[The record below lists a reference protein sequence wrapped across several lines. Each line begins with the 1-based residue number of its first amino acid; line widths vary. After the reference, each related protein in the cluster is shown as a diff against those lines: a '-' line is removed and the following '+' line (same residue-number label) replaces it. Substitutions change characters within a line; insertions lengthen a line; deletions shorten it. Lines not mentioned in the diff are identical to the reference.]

1 VSAFVFRMAWR
12 ETRGAW
18 RHVALFVA
26 CIALGVAAL
35 VGVGTFAT
43 NLERTLGREARALM
57 GGDVELRSSRPLG
70 AAAASELGR
79 LRAAGATTTEI
90 RELVGMAR
98 SPRDGTSALVELKA
112 VGPRYPLYGRIE
124 TAPSRPLRE
133 LLADGGALVEAS
145 LLTRLDLTVG
155 DRLVVGT
162 VAFTIRGVITR
173 EPDRA
178 GGLLTLGPRVFIA
191 ADALDATGLVQFGSR
206 VRYRALLRLPEGT
219 RAERI
224 REDLTRTLD
233 EPAIRIVAFDEA
245 QSGLRRFFAQLTT
258 YLGLVGL
265 VSLLVGGIGVASAVR
280 TFIRRKTETIA
291 ILKCVGATSRTLFAT
306 YLVQTLVLGVIG
318 SVLGVALGLVLQ
330 PLAMRAFAGLAPFA
344 LEPALDVRTLV
355 RAVAMGV
362 LTTAL
367 VVLWPLLSLRTIAP
381 SAILRREVEG
391 ARGKRPWLAVVPIAV
406 GLGGLALWQAGS
418 LKVGGIFVLAAIAAL
433 VGLAGL
439 ARGLVRLA
447 RAAPRARSLAWR
459 QGVANLRRPGGQ
471 LGGVVVALGV
481 GVMLLVAVGL
491 LEDALDR
498 QIDYEQRR
506 DAPSF
511 FFIDVQPDQR
521 DAFVRLVAT
530 TTGVPPAVTPVV
542 RARLATVN
550 GERVGRPMLES
561 RRAAGHDAL
570 WYFTREY
577 VLTSMTEPPATN
589 AILRGRWWTPA
600 EAAERPRVSVEE
612 AAAKA
617 LGVDVG
623 ASLGFDV
630 QGVRVD
636 ALVTSIRKVDWQS
649 FSTNFFVVFSPGA
662 LDGAPTTFVATA
674 RVPAA
679 AETRV
684 QDAVVSAFPNV
695 TVVPVRDIL
704 QRAAGILAQ
713 ISFAIRAI
721 ALFSIAAGL
730 TVMAGTLVAS
740 RWQRL
745 AESAVL
751 RTLGASRTTVAR
763 VFAVEYACLGAAAG
777 VGGTILAAVLAWIV
791 QRFVLDVPIALAPH
805 VLVLGVALATTIAL
819 AVGFLAT
826 YRLLGQAPMAVL
838 RNE

>member
-1 VSAFVFRMAWR
+1 MSAFVLRMAWR

-57 GGDVELRSSRPLG
+57 GGDVELRSARPLG
-70 AAAASELGR
+70 AAAHQELER
-79 LRAAGATTTEI
+79 LRAEGALTTEI

-98 SPRDGTSALVELKA
+98 SPRDGATALVELKA
-112 VGPRYPLYGRIE
+112 VGPRYPLYGRAE
-124 TAPSRPLRE
+124 TTPSRPLSE
-133 LLADGGALVEAS
+133 LLADGGALVEAPV
-145 LLTRLDLTVG
+145 LTRFGLAVG
-155 DRLVVGT
+155 DRIAVG
-162 VAFTIRGVITR
+162 AALFTIRGVITR

-178 GGLLTLGPRVFIA
+178 GGLLTLGPRVLIGD
-191 ADALDATGLVQFGSR
+191 DALDATGLVQFGSR
-206 VRYRALLRLPEGT
+206 VRHRVLVRVPGDTPAERVRDDLARALDDPG
-219 RAERI
+219 
-224 REDLTRTLD
+224 
-233 EPAIRIVAFDEA
+233 IRIVAFDEA

-280 TFIRRKTETIA
+280 TFIRRKTQTIA

-306 YLVQTLVLGVIG
+306 YLVQALMLGLIG
-318 SVLGVALGLVLQ
+318 SVLGVALGIVLQ

-344 LEPALDVRTLV
+344 LEPTLDVRTLV
-355 RAVAMGV
+355 RALAMGV

-367 VVLWPLLSLRTIAP
+367 VVLWPLLSLRTIPP
-381 SAILRREVEG
+381 SAILRQDVE
-391 ARGKRPWLAVVPIAV
+391 APRRKRPWLAVLPIAA
-406 GLGGLALWQAGS
+406 GLAALAFWQAGS
-418 LKVGGIFVLAAIAAL
+418 LKVGGIFVLASIGAL
-433 VGLAGL
+433 LGLTGL
-439 ARGLVRLA
+439 GRGLVRLA
-447 RAAPRARSLAWR
+447 RAAPRSRSLAWR
-459 QGVANLRRPGGQ
+459 HGVANLRRPGGQ
-471 LGGVVVALGV
+471 VGGVVVALGV

-491 LEDALDR
+491 LENALDR
-498 QIDYEQRR
+498 QIDHEQRR

-511 FFIDVQPDQR
+511 FFIDVQADQR
-521 DAFVRLVAT
+521 DAFARVMAE
-530 TTGVPPAVTPVV
+530 TTGVSPALTPVV
-542 RARLATVN
+542 RARLATVD
-550 GERVGRPMLES
+550 GERVGRPMLER
-561 RRAAGHDAL
+561 RRADGQDKL

-577 VLTSMTEPPATN
+577 VLTSMSEPPSAN
-589 AILRGRWWTPA
+589 EILRGRWWTPA
-600 EAAERPRVSVEE
+600 EAAARPRVSVEE

-623 ASLGFDV
+623 HSLGFDV
-630 QGVRVD
+630 QGVTVD
-636 ALVTSIRKVDWQS
+636 AEIASIRKVDWQT

-662 LDGAPTTFVATA
+662 LEGAPTTFVATA

-679 AETRV
+679 AEARV

-695 TVVPVRDIL
+695 TVVAVRDIL

-763 VFAVEYACLGAAAG
+763 IFAVEYACLGAAAG
-777 VGGTILAAVLAWIV
+777 VGGTVLAAALAWIV
-791 QRFVLDVPIALAPH
+791 QRFVLEVPVALAPH

-826 YRLLGQAPMAVL
+826 YRLLGHAPMAVL
-838 RNE
+838 REL

>member
-1 VSAFVFRMAWR
+1 MAWR

-43 NLERTLGREARALM
+43 TLERTLGREARTLM

-70 AAAASELGR
+70 AAASLELQR
-79 LRAAGATTTEI
+79 LRDRGALTTEI

-98 SPRDGTSALVELKA
+98 NPREGTSTLVELKA
-112 VGPRYPLYGRIE
+112 VGPRYPLYGRAE
-124 TAPSRPLRE
+124 TVPSRPLSD
-133 LLADGGALVEAS
+133 LLTDGGALVEAP
-145 LLTRLDLTVG
+145 LLARLGVAVG
-155 DRLVVGT
+155 DRLVVGAAS
-162 VAFTIRGVITR
+162 VTIRGVVTR

-178 GGLLTLGPRVFIA
+178 GGLFTLGPRVLVA
-191 ADALDATGLVQFGSR
+191 GDALDATGLVRFGSR
-206 VRYRALLRLPEGT
+206 VRHRALLRLPEGT
-219 RAERI
+219 AAARV
-224 REDLTRTLD
+224 REDLARALD
-233 EPAIRIVAFDEA
+233 DPAVRIVAFDEA

-280 TFIRRKTETIA
+280 TFIRRKTRTIA
-291 ILKCVGATSRTLFAT
+291 ILKCVGASSRTLFAT

-318 SVLGVALGLVLQ
+318 SVLGLGLGLALQ
-330 PLAMRAFAGLAPFA
+330 PLAMRALAGLAPFA
-344 LEPALDVRTLV
+344 LEPVLDVRTLV

-362 LTTAL
+362 LTTGL
-367 VVLWPLLSLRTIAP
+367 VVLWPLLSLRAIAP
-381 SAILRREVEG
+381 SAILRQEAEG
-391 ARGKRPWLAVVPIAV
+391 ARGRRPWLAVVPIAA
-406 GLGGLALWQAGS
+406 GLGALALWQAGS

-433 VGLAGL
+433 LGLAGL
-439 ARGLVRLA
+439 GRGLVRLA
-447 RAAPRARSLAWR
+447 RAAPRAPSLAWR

-471 LGGVVVALGV
+471 VGGVVVALGV

-498 QIDYEQRR
+498 QIDHEQRR
-506 DAPSF
+506 EAPSF
-511 FFIDVQPDQR
+511 FFVDVQADQR
-521 DAFVRLVAT
+521 DPFVRLMAE
-530 TTGVPPAVTPVV
+530 TTGVFPELTPVV
-542 RARLATVN
+542 RARLASVD
-550 GERVGRPMLES
+550 GQRVGRPMLES

-570 WYFTREY
+570 WYFTRDY
-577 VLTSMTEPPATN
+577 VLTSMAEPPATN
-589 AILRGRWWTPA
+589 TILRGRWWTPA

-617 LGVDVG
+617 LGIDVG
-623 ASLGFDV
+623 SSLAFDV
-630 QGVRVD
+630 QGVTVD
-636 ALVTSIRKVDWQS
+636 ALVTSIRKVDWQT

-662 LDGAPTTFVATA
+662 LEGAPTTFVATA
-674 RVPAA
+674 RVPPD

-695 TVVPVRDIL
+695 TVVPVRDLL

-745 AESAVL
+745 AESAIL

-777 VGGTILAAVLAWIV
+777 IGGSALAAVLAWIV
-791 QRFVLDVPIALAPH
+791 ERFVLEVPIALAPH

-819 AVGFLAT
+819 VVGFLAT
-826 YRLLGQAPMAVL
+826 YRLLGQPPMTVL
-838 RNE
+838 RQE

>member
-1 VSAFVFRMAWR
+1 MAWR

-43 NLERTLGREARALM
+43 TLERTLGREARTLM

-70 AAAASELGR
+70 AAASLELQR
-79 LRAAGATTTEI
+79 LRDRGALTTEI

-98 SPRDGTSALVELKA
+98 NPREGTSTLVELKA
-112 VGPRYPLYGRIE
+112 VGPRYPLYGRAE
-124 TAPSRPLRE
+124 TVPSRPLSD
-133 LLADGGALVEAS
+133 LLTDGGALVEAP
-145 LLTRLDLTVG
+145 LLARLGVAVG
-155 DRLVVGT
+155 DRLVVGAAS
-162 VAFTIRGVITR
+162 VTIRGVVTR

-178 GGLLTLGPRVFIA
+178 GGLFTLGPRVLVA
-191 ADALDATGLVQFGSR
+191 GDALDATGLVRFGSR
-206 VRYRALLRLPEGT
+206 VRHRALLRLPEGT
-219 RAERI
+219 AAARV
-224 REDLTRTLD
+224 REDLARALD
-233 EPAIRIVAFDEA
+233 DPAVRIVAFDEA

-280 TFIRRKTETIA
+280 TFIRRKTRTIA
-291 ILKCVGATSRTLFAT
+291 ILKCVGASSRTLFAT

-318 SVLGVALGLVLQ
+318 SVLGLGLGLALQ
-330 PLAMRAFAGLAPFA
+330 PLAMRALAGLAPFA
-344 LEPALDVRTLV
+344 LEPVLDVRTLV

-362 LTTAL
+362 LTTGL
-367 VVLWPLLSLRTIAP
+367 VVLWPLLSLRAIAP
-381 SAILRREVEG
+381 SAILRQEAEG
-391 ARGKRPWLAVVPIAV
+391 ARGRRPWLAVVPIAA
-406 GLGGLALWQAGS
+406 GLGALALWQAGS

-433 VGLAGL
+433 LGLAGL
-439 ARGLVRLA
+439 GRGLVRLA
-447 RAAPRARSLAWR
+447 RAAPRAPSLAWR

-471 LGGVVVALGV
+471 VGGVVVALGV

-498 QIDYEQRR
+498 QIDHEQRR
-506 DAPSF
+506 EAPSF
-511 FFIDVQPDQR
+511 FFVDVQADQR
-521 DAFVRLVAT
+521 DPFVRLMAE
-530 TTGVPPAVTPVV
+530 TTGVSPELTPVV
-542 RARLATVN
+542 RARLASVD
-550 GERVGRPMLES
+550 GQRVGRPMLES

-570 WYFTREY
+570 WYFTRDY
-577 VLTSMTEPPATN
+577 VLTSMAEPPATN
-589 AILRGRWWTPA
+589 TILRGRWWTPA

-617 LGVDVG
+617 LGIDVG
-623 ASLGFDV
+623 SSLAFDV
-630 QGVRVD
+630 QGVTVD
-636 ALVTSIRKVDWQS
+636 ALVTSIRKVDWQT

-662 LDGAPTTFVATA
+662 LEGAPTTFVATA
-674 RVPAA
+674 RVPPD

-695 TVVPVRDIL
+695 TVVPVRDLL

-745 AESAVL
+745 AESAIL

-777 VGGTILAAVLAWIV
+777 IGGSALAAVLAWIV
-791 QRFVLDVPIALAPH
+791 ERFVLEVPIALAPH

-819 AVGFLAT
+819 VVGFLAT
-826 YRLLGQAPMAVL
+826 YRLLGQPPMTVL
-838 RNE
+838 RQE